1 MFRSPLPILSPESMR
16 LARWQPRHRTP
27 RLRGYVPAQGF
38 NPTQTLCVD
47 LSRCFR
53 LALLS
58 GHRHAYLRIIALS
71 RISAIRLLADASSR
85 ASPQQHR
92 LCLLIRS
99 VPLFRLSAGQP
110 LQVSDCASCLCSACA
125 IVASVDTLRT
135 QPISNIVLG
144 KSYGRADFEMR
155 NF

>member
-1 MFRSPLPILSPESMR
+1 MPSPILSPESMR

-27 RLRGYVPAQGF
+27 RLRGYVPA
-38 NPTQTLCVD
+38 QTLCVD

-85 ASPQQHR
+85 ASPQQHK

-110 LQVSDCASCLCSACA
+110 PTSLRLRSLSLLGLRNRSEYRHASN
-125 IVASVDTLRT
+125 VANRQYHS
-135 QPISNIVLG
+135 P
-144 KSYGRADFEMR
+144 
-155 NF
+155 